1 MSPGLRGAPAGP
13 EVQERT
19 ILLSEPRAGMCGDR
33 AKGMAATARGPGG
46 MVQTEERVQERGD
59 RRRRSAGGG
68 GVQEGR
74 QVQEGEGCRKGQG
87 FWRWGWVSEG
97 DGWVQ
102 AAQSPHQVGHH
113 LGPERGLSGPLVYRE
128 LQRKPRAGSWRFW
141 GSLSLCAPLGRPVGG
156 AGLGWGSCAL

>member
-59 RRRRSAGGG
+59 RCRRSAGGG
-68 GVQEGR
+68 GVQEGMGKIEGRRRRGR
-74 QVQEGEGCRKGQG
+74 QRMM
-87 FWRWGWVSEG
+87 
-97 DGWVQ
+97 DGWMD
-102 AAQSPHQVGHH
+102 GWMMMIGCHH
-113 LGPERGLSGPLVYRE
+113 
-128 LQRKPRAGSWRFW
+128 
-141 GSLSLCAPLGRPVGG
+141 
-156 AGLGWGSCAL
+156 